1 MSFWELLLLALV
13 GWTGVGALGVALSMR
28 QGQRTKVWRHL
39 AWIVGVWVV
48 YLAALAGTS
57 LLQPQRV
64 VAMGQEQCFDD
75 MCFAVTGA
83 EEVPGFLIH
92 DGSRLLRVSVRISN
106 RGRGRTQS
114 EGLIQ
119 AYLVDAQG
127 RRWEES
133 PGISGVRLTARVTAG
148 SSVVS
153 EPVFKVAKDASG
165 LELIFTHGWKQPGI
179 LMMGAPDSLWH
190 KRTVVPLGR

>member
-13 GWTGVGALGVALSMR
+13 GWTCVGALGVAISMR
-28 QGQRTKVWRHL
+28 QGQRTRVWRHL

-64 VAMGQEQCFDD
+64 VAMGQDQCFDD

-83 EEVPGFLIH
+83 EEVPGFLTR

-106 RGRGRTQS
+106 RGREKAQR
-114 EGLIQ
+114 EGLIR

-133 PGISGVRLTARVTAG
+133 PGISGVLLTARVTAG

-153 EPVFKVAKDASG
+153 EPVFKVARDASR
-165 LELIFTHGWKQPGI
+165 LELILTHGWKQPGVFVI
-179 LMMGAPDSLWH
+179 GDAGSLWH